1 MGLRDRFQREQRIAH
16 ADDSQSNGATSEK
29 TSNGTYTI
37 GNGNTNGNTNGNGN
51 PNGAMNNGTNGT
63 NGTNGDSYLP
73 THHKPNAP
81 SNATKLT
88 RGIQPAGESGRRGIH
103 PWKFLKISARSVST
117 LSAATNILWPF
128 VPAAIVLHFVG
139 GQHHV
144 WTFATAYIGM
154 VPAAS
159 MLGFAG
165 QEFARKC
172 PVVLG
177 TLVESMFGAVPEIT
191 LFMVLIAKH
200 NPNALPGEG
209 NLEYVLQAAILGSI
223 LSTLLLCLGCV
234 FIAGG
239 IRHKEQRFSPHISEV
254 GSGVMLVAGFALLI
268 PSAFYSALSGATTQG
283 GGEGGE
289 GEGYTIEMLS
299 ADILNI
305 SHGVAIILI
314 VAFITYMGKLLIQL
328 ECWNRR

>member
-16 ADDSQSNGATSEK
+16 AEDPQSNGAMNEK

-37 GNGNTNGNTNGNGN
+37 GNSNTNGHTTNGNS
-51 PNGAMNNGTNGT
+51 NGAMSNDT

-81 SNATKLT
+81 SNATKPT
-88 RGIQPAGESGRRGIH
+88 RGIQPAGESGRRGVH
-103 PWKFLKISARSVST
+103 PWKFLKISAKSVST

-128 VPAAIVLHFVG
+128 VPAAIVLHFIG

-177 TLVESMFGAVPEIT
+177 TLIESMFGAVPEIV

-283 GGEGGE
+283 GGEEG
-289 GEGYTIEMLS
+289 GEGYTMEMLS

-305 SHGVAIILI
+305 SHGVAIILM
-314 VAFITYMGKLLIQL
+314 VAFVTYMGKCLTLSA
-328 ECWNRR
+328 